1 MRTTLAA
8 LALFAPLPALAQED
22 HSMHDMPGMPAAEPA
37 PQDHAAM
44 GHTMAGMAAD
54 QPMPRMRMGGSDHA
68 AGGSGTA
75 LLPQADGPMRGV
87 MLGHGDWMVM
97 AHGYLW
103 GVYTDQGGRRG
114 SDEAFVESM
123 AMLSA
128 TRDWGG
134 TSLQL
139 RAMGSLEP
147 AMGQRGY
154 PNLFASGETANGQAL
169 VDRQHPHDLFME
181 LSARVDT
188 QVAPDTKLFL
198 YGGPVAEP
206 ALGPSAFMHRRSA
219 RYFALSP
226 IAHHWFD
233 SSHITYGVVTGGVQA
248 GRVQIEGSWFNG
260 REPDEHRWDIDR
272 IKLDSWS
279 VRASWSPTENWV
291 AQVSTGHLKS
301 REVTHA
307 GEDEQRTTASLHYS
321 SGKVSAMIAYAA
333 KHRLPG
339 PVLSAFTA
347 EANWDLTS
355 RHSLFGRVENVAN
368 DELFPDHDDP
378 LHDTKFRVTR
388 FEGGYAYRIPLA
400 HQTELALGGSVA
412 TYAKPSVLDAAYGK
426 APVSYTL
433 FARLALGR

>member
-8 LALFAPLPALAQED
+8 LALLAPLPAFAQED
-22 HSMHDMPGMPAAEPA
+22 HSMHDMASMPAEAT

-44 GHTMAGMAAD
+44 GHGMPGMD
-54 QPMPRMRMGGSDHA
+54 MDPPMPSMRMGGSDHA
-68 AGGSGTA
+68 AGGSGTS
-75 LLPQADGPMRGV
+75 LLPQADGPARGV
-87 MLGHGDWMVM
+87 MLSHGDWMVM
-97 AHGYLW
+97 AHGYVW
-103 GVYTDQGGRRG
+103 GVYTDQGGKRG

-154 PNLFASGETANGQAL
+154 PNLFASGETAHGAPL

-188 QVAPDTKLFL
+188 EVAADTKLFV

-233 SSHITYGVVTGGVQA
+233 SSHITYGVVTGGVQT
-248 GRVQIEGSWFNG
+248 GRVQLEGSWFNG
-260 REPDEHRWDIDR
+260 REPDENRWDIDPIR
-272 IKLDSWS
+272 LDSWS
-279 VRASWSPTENWV
+279 VRASWSPSDNWV

-301 REVTHA
+301 PEVTHQ

-321 SGKVSAMIAYAA
+321 NGPVSTMVAYAA

-347 EANWDLTS
+347 EANWDLS
-355 RHSLFGRVENVAN
+355 RHHSLFGRVENVAN
-368 DELFPDHDDP
+368 DELFPDHADP
-378 LHDTKFRVTR
+378 LHDRKFRVTR

-400 HQTELALGGSVA
+400 GQAELALGGSVA
-412 TYAKPSVLDAAYGK
+412 AYAKPSALDAAYGT

>member
-1 MRTTLAA
+1 MRTLLSA
-8 LALFAPLPALAQED
+8 LALLAPLPALAQED
-22 HSMHDMPGMPAAEPA
+22 HSMHDMGSMPAEQM

-44 GHTMAGMAAD
+44 GHDMASMTMD
-54 QPMPRMRMGGSDHA
+54 EPMPMMRMGGSA
-68 AGGSGTA
+68 YATGGSGTA

-87 MLGHGDWMVM
+87 ILSHGDWMVM
-97 AHGYLW
+97 AHGYVW
-103 GVYTDQGGRRG
+103 GVTTDQGGKRG
-114 SDEAFVESM
+114 SDKAFVESM

-128 TRDWGG
+128 TRDWGD
-134 TSLQL
+134 TALQL

-154 PNLFASGETANGQAL
+154 PNLFASGETANGVPL

-181 LSARVDT
+181 LSARIDT
-188 QVAPDTKLFL
+188 RVAPGTSLFV

-233 SSHITYGVVTGGVQA
+233 SSHITYGVVTGGVQT
-248 GRVQIEGSWFNG
+248 GRVQLEGSWFNG
-260 REPDEHRWDIDR
+260 REPDEHRWDIDP

-279 VRASWSPTENWV
+279 VRASWSPSDRWL

-301 REVTHA
+301 PEVSHA

-321 SGKVSAMIAYAA
+321 DGPVSAMVAYAA

-347 EANWDLTS
+347 EANWDVTA

-368 DELFPDHDDP
+368 DELFPDHDSP
-378 LHDTKFRVTR
+378 LHDRKFRVTR
-388 FEGGYAYRIPLA
+388 IEGGYAYRIPLPG
-400 HQTELALGGSVA
+400 QTELALGGSVA
-412 TYAKPSVLDAAYGK
+412 TYLKPAALDAAYGK
-426 APVSYTL
+426 TPVSYTL
-433 FARLALGR
+433 FARFALGR

>member
-1 MRTTLAA
+1 MRTALATLA
-8 LALFAPLPALAQED
+8 LLAPLPALAQED
-22 HSMHDMPGMPAAEPA
+22 HSMHDMADMPAKST

-44 GHTMAGMAAD
+44 GHVMPPSPD
-54 QPMPRMRMGGSDHA
+54 DHPMPMMRMGGSDHA
-68 AGGSGTA
+68 AGGSGTS
-75 LLPQADGPMRGV
+75 LLPLADGPMRGV
-87 MLGHGDWMVM
+87 MLSRGDWMVM
-97 AHGYLW
+97 AHGYVW

-114 SDEAFVESM
+114 ADEAFVESM

-128 TRDWGG
+128 TRDFVGG
-134 TSLQL
+134 TTLQL

-154 PNLFASGETANGQAL
+154 PNLFASGETANGVPL
-169 VDRQHPHDLFME
+169 VDRQHPHDLLME

-188 QVAPDTKLFL
+188 PIAPGVKGFV

-206 ALGPSAFMHRRSA
+206 ALGPSAFMHRRSD

-248 GRVQIEGSWFNG
+248 GRIQLEGSWFNG
-260 REPDEHRWDIDR
+260 REPDEHRWDIDP

-279 VRASWSPTENWV
+279 IRASWSPSDRWV
-291 AQVSTGHLKS
+291 AQVSTGRLKQP
-301 REVTHA
+301 EVTHP
-307 GEDEQRTTASLHYS
+307 GEDEHRTTASLHYS
-321 SGKVSAMIAYAA
+321 DGKVSAMVAYAA
-333 KHRLPG
+333 KNRLPG
-339 PVLSAFTA
+339 PVLSAWTA
-347 EANWDLTS
+347 EANWDVST

-378 LHDTKFRVTR
+378 LHDQKFRVTR

-400 HQTELALGGSVA
+400 SQTELALGGSVA
-412 TYAKPSVLDAAYGK
+412 AYAKPSVLDSAYGK